1 MDFINFYIDGI
12 DMKQD
17 FNIIRTSGG
26 EGFSTQLSPS
36 FSIETL
42 NAGGAKSDFLYTGR
56 EYSSTSKEIKFATD
70 GISEIELKNLMVL
83 LSKDGVHK
91 LQFDECPIL
100 IQDIVFAQ
108 PPTFDFNVFL
118 DKGERVYKGT
128 GIISYNIISRY
139 RYYNSTIEVPNK
151 NSKNETI
158 QMVIN
163 SPNFDEWSAAY
174 GQWDKD
180 REGNIK
186 NKDNVNKSFTI
197 GNTSVYNCGD
207 FPTDFILKGTS
218 SGQNNSSNSNDTNDI
233 IISIGGQSVIIKEVP
248 FNVTITINGEKQYVT
263 VTDKNGKTDFA
274 SFEGRI
280 PQIPFSKR
288 IDKDK
293 DTKEIKEIYI
303 PVEINT
309 TNLSEI
315 KSIDYK
321 ILYI

>member
-118 DKGERVYKGT
+118 DKGERLYKGT
-128 GIISYNIISRY
+128 GVISYNIISRY
-139 RYYNSTIEVPNK
+139 RYYNSTTEVPNK
-151 NSKNETI
+151 DSKNETI

-174 GQWDKD
+174 GQWEKDK
-180 REGNIK
+180 NNIIK
-186 NKDNVNKSFTI
+186 NKNFVPTSFNIIDNKI
-197 GNTSVYNCGD
+197 SVYNCGD
-207 FPTDFILKGTS
+207 FPTDFVLTFEGDVTTTNTTIIVQINHESVNFILPK
-218 SGQNNSSNSNDTNDI
+218 DAKKI
-233 IISIGGQSVIIKEVP
+233 E
-248 FNVTITINGEKQYVT
+248 INGQFQYIKAFDST
-263 VTDKNGKTDFA
+263 GGAQFL
-274 SFEGRI
+274 SFQGII
-280 PQIPFSKR
+280 PKIPV
-288 IDKDK
+288 
-293 DTKEIKEIYI
+293 TKETNMK
-303 PVEINT
+303 INIT
-309 TNLSEI
+309 GLPTNWGA
-315 KSIDYK
+315 SIQYK

>member
-118 DKGERVYKGT
+118 DKGERLYKGT
-128 GIISYNIISRY
+128 GVISYNIISRY
-139 RYYNSTIEVPNK
+139 RYYDSTTGIPTLV
-151 NSKNETI
+151 
-158 QMVIN
+158 QN

-174 GQWDKD
+174 GQWKRNEQNEIVNRDYV
-180 REGNIK
+180 IK
-186 NKDNVNKSFTI
+186 GFNSNEHKAW
-197 GNTSVYNCGD
+197 VYNCGD
-207 FPTDFILKGTS
+207 FPTDFIIKGKA
-218 SGQNNSSNSNDTNDI
+218 SGSGNVKIFINNDWVEIENKKYRDI
-233 IISIGGQSVIIKEVP
+233 V
-248 FNVTITINGEKQYVT
+248 INGEKQYVT
-263 VTDKNGKTDFA
+263 VTLDGKTNLV
-274 SFEGRI
+274 SFENRI
-280 PQIPFSKR
+280 PKIPVSKEP
-288 IDKDK
+288 I
-293 DTKEIKEIYI
+293 EIEIYGM
-303 PVEINT
+303 
-309 TNLSEI
+309 SEI
-315 KSIDYK
+315 TSIEYK
-321 ILYI
+321 ILYL

>member
-1 MDFINFYIDGI
+1 MDFINFYIDNH

-70 GISEIELKNLMVL
+70 GISEIKLKNLMVL

-118 DKGERVYKGT
+118 NKGERVYKGT
-128 GIISYNIISRY
+128 GVISYNIISRY

-151 NSKNETI
+151 DSKNETI

-163 SPNFDEWSAAY
+163 SPNFDEWCNVY
-174 GQWDKD
+174 GQWKRNEQNEIVNRDYV
-180 REGNIK
+180 IK
-186 NKDNVNKSFTI
+186 GFNSNEHKAL
-197 GNTSVYNCGD
+197 VYNCGD
-207 FPTDFILKGTS
+207 FPTDFIIKGKA
-218 SGQNNSSNSNDTNDI
+218 SGSGNVKIFINNDWVEIENKKYRDI
-233 IISIGGQSVIIKEVP
+233 V
-248 FNVTITINGEKQYVT
+248 INGEKQYVT
-263 VTDKNGKTDFA
+263 VTLDGKTNLV
-274 SFEGRI
+274 SFENRI
-280 PQIPFSKR
+280 PKIPVSKKP
-288 IDKDK
+288 I
-293 DTKEIKEIYI
+293 EIEIYGM
-303 PVEINT
+303 
-309 TNLSEI
+309 SEI
-315 KSIDYK
+315 TSIEYK
-321 ILYI
+321 ILYL